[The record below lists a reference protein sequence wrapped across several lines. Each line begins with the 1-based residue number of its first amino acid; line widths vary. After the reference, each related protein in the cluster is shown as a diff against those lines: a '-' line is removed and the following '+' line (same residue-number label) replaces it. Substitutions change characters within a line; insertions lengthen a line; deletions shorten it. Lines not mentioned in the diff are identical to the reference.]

1 MRLHIH
7 IGIQVFYQYDCNI
20 LHMHNVIIIMVKYQY
35 NHDDLHMTKLDRLSR
50 EIRRRGVVSRTEM
63 QELGE
68 EVLERRPLEY
78 RYLYTEY
85 LAKLIERGDIE
96 RVRRGLYVATSGPGL
111 DGSPDVADRYII
123 ASKVREEYYLG
134 FHTALELHG
143 CAYSWFN
150 SVTVCLGPGAHFRP
164 FEFQGTAYRP
174 VLTGLPRLGTE
185 VIVRNG
191 HQVRVSNPT
200 RTFVDC
206 LDRPHLAGGWEE
218 VLKSLE
224 SLPGVRGDELVSILR
239 AFDKRILFRKA
250 GRVLELLGAN
260 MYYEGVLETVEDV
273 LRKEVGGQPLYMDRR
288 SPGPLD
294 ERWNVYEVPGLD
306 RMLEGV

>member
-1 MRLHIH
+1 LQIR
-7 IGIQVFYQYDCNI
+7 IGIRVFYQHYDNMM
-20 LHMHNVIIIMVKYQY
+20 HMHNIIIITVKYQY
-35 NHDDLHMTKLDRLSR
+35 NHGDLHMTKLDRLSR
-50 EIRRRGVVSRTEM
+50 EIQRSGVVSRSEM

-68 EVLERRPLEY
+68 DVLERRPLEY

-96 RVRRGLYVATSGPGL
+96 RVRRGLYVATPGPGS
-111 DGSPDVADRYII
+111 DGSPDIADRYTI
-123 ASKVREEYYLG
+123 ASKVRKEYYLG

-164 FEFQGTAYRP
+164 FEFQGTVYRP
-174 VLTGLPRLGTE
+174 ALTGQPRLGTE
-185 VIVRNG
+185 VIDRNG
-191 HQVRVSNPT
+191 HQVTVSNPA

-239 AFDKRILFRKA
+239 VLDKRILFRKA
-250 GRVLELLGAN
+250 GRVLELLGPN
-260 MYYEGVLETVEDV
+260 MYYEGVLESVEDV
-273 LRKEVGGQPLYMDRR
+273 LRGEVGGQPLYMDRR
-288 SPGPLD
+288 SPGPLN
-294 ERWNVYEVPGLD
+294 ERWNVYDVPGLD